1 MRTLKLLLAG
11 LFSVAVAAC
20 GGGGSS
26 SAPPAPFSATTAGVA
41 AKGIIKFATVT
52 AYELNASGVSVRTV
66 GTSETDASGKYS
78 LTIGSSYTGGPLKLV
93 LTAKNDNST
102 KMVCDVSTGCGAGV
116 AFGQDYTLPL
126 NFTLV
131 AYQQAASS
139 GSTVKTQITPYSNM
153 AAARVQAQIDAGGT
167 LDNSLVAAATSEVSQ
182 IVGVNIAI
190 TEPVDITNP
199 LAVAAAGA
207 DALQYAAFNAGVGNI
222 AFDPIYAAS
231 GIQAGIAAVADS
243 FADGQFDSSD
253 AVQITQVVSA
263 VTAEVTALSTA
274 NPTLNTTTLTAT
286 LTTITSSTSGGVYNP
301 EPPPAAT
308 LTAVAQARG
317 LVSQTRTWGTSLAAL
332 QTPAS
337 AFALDIDTAGAVLNS
352 TSGSLGGVFGI
363 VLEGAIGQV
372 GIEVASANGL
382 QAQSYNYP
390 ITYWTAA
397 GPVSGVGAVTV
408 INNGGTLNL
417 SISAPSLAGVTTSG
431 TVTTNIPSTILSV
444 PAATLDV
451 ASLTMN
457 VTGSASVTSPS
468 AASLTLNNTAFN
480 IALKAGKTS
489 ATATS
494 ADIASVGLNGGLS
507 MQASGVTFTGTGK
520 FTLVANSVASPVE
533 PLSLEEIAVSGTFT
547 GSKGSVN
554 ASASVKFNNAATFD
568 SIGLL
573 SHQPVLW
580 AYDWQPADIGLAAAY
595 ATATGDTLK
604 SLYYDQYSN
613 QTCVYGYALNISGS
627 CVAGDTYGAAGK
639 VLTAFSTR
647 YSNPVPSS
655 VQNVYV
661 SYYNGDGSTLGTAY
675 GAMLT
680 FPDFE
685 SASQFANATI
695 TVSSNVALTGYP
707 AANLTVTANRTA
719 YGSTTV
725 PIVGNAVAILS
736 YSGQSVK
743 FEVANTAVTPT
754 TGTGTL
760 TVTNPD
766 GVKLVLN
773 GTSTSGA
780 ASGTVSVNSTQV
792 GTISSSNGMMQISYD
807 DGTFESLN

>member
-26 SAPPAPFSATTAGVA
+26 SAPPPASFSATTAGVA

-93 LTAKNDNST
+93 LTAKNDGST
-102 KMVCDVSTGCGAGV
+102 KMVCDVSTGCGGV
-116 AFGQDYTLPL
+116 AFGSDYDLPL

-131 AYQQAASS
+131 AYQQAVSS

-153 AAARVQAQIDAGGT
+153 AAARVQAQIEAGGT
-167 LDNSLVAAATSEVSQ
+167 LDNSLVANATSEVSQ
-182 IVGVNIAI
+182 IVGVNIAT

-231 GIQAGIAAVADS
+231 GIQAGITAVANS
-243 FADGQFDSSD
+243 FADGQFDGTD
-253 AVQITQVVSA
+253 AVSITQIATA
-263 VTAEVTALSTA
+263 VNTAAAFTPALNT
-274 NPTLNTTTLTAT
+274 PTLIATLTA
-286 LTTITSSTSGGVYNP
+286 IPASGVYNP

-352 TSGSLGGVFGI
+352 TSGSLGGVFGT
-363 VLEGAIGQV
+363 VLGGAMGQV

-382 QAQSYNYP
+382 RAQSYNYP

-417 SISAPSLAGVTTSG
+417 NISAPSIAGVTTSG
-431 TVTTNIPSTILSV
+431 TVTTNIPSTILGV

-468 AASLTLNNTAFN
+468 AASLTLTNTAFN

-489 ATATS
+489 ATATP

-520 FTLVANSVASPVE
+520 FTLVANSVASPVA

-568 SIGLL
+568 TIGLL

-792 GTISSSNGMMQISYD
+792 GTISSSNGMMQINYD